1 MYGLTDASR
10 LWYIRVREE
19 LAKLN
24 VSKSK
29 FDDAIFY
36 YHKNNNLEGIISTHV
51 DDVFWGG
58 TQAFQENVIG
68 FLKNIFRT
76 SKENQHSFVYLGLT
90 MKQNECDIE
99 LNQDNYISEMSLVEI
114 QNEQSRSPDDALNE
128 DERKQL
134 RTVIGQLNWVVNQ
147 TRPDIAYEA
156 CQASISFKDARVKD
170 VKKVNKVIRK
180 LKNDRVI
187 LKFVDLG
194 DLKQCNVLC
203 FSDASYR
210 NLPDEG
216 SQGAISY
223 FFVINKI

>member
-1 MYGLTDASR
+1 MASKHWHLNSLEIQAAFLQGSEISREVYLKPPVEASTNKLWKLQKCVYGLTDASR

-51 DDVFWGG
+51 DDVFWGD

-68 FLKNIFRT
+68 FLKNIFRI

-134 RTVIGQLNWVVNQ
+134 RTVIG
-147 TRPDIAYEA
+147 
-156 CQASISFKDARVKD
+156 
-170 VKKVNKVIRK
+170 
-180 LKNDRVI
+180 
-187 LKFVDLG
+187 
-194 DLKQCNVLC
+194 
-203 FSDASYR
+203 
-210 NLPDEG
+210 
-216 SQGAISY
+216 
-223 FFVINKI
+223 

>member
-1 MYGLTDASR
+1 MYGLTDASH

-24 VSKSK
+24 VSRSK

-68 FLKNIFRT
+68 CITNIFRIN
-76 SKENQHSFVYLGLT
+76 KESQHSFVYLGLSL
-90 MKQNECDIE
+90 KQNEYDIE
-99 LNQDNYISEMSLVEI
+99 LNQDNYISEMSPVEI
-114 QNEQSRSPDDALNE
+114 QNERSRSTDDALNE

-134 RTVIGQLNWVVNQ
+134 RTTIGQLNWVANQ

-180 LKNDRVI
+180 LKN
-187 LKFVDLG
+187 
-194 DLKQCNVLC
+194 
-203 FSDASYR
+203 
-210 NLPDEG
+210 
-216 SQGAISY
+216 
-223 FFVINKI
+223 